1 MDYVDFNGFFVFL
14 YYYVSRKRK
23 MQSERCN
30 ITSLFT
36 QMPV

>member
-1 MDYVDFNGFFVFL
+1 MDYAVFYGIFVFL